1 MKDGGYQVELQVG
14 TKCNLES
21 DQLMGTVRY
30 HWTKAFFKK
39 IVPLGTRRL
48 KKVSCQG
55 FSSLGGLIT
64 TELCE

>member
-39 IVPLGTRRL
+39 IVPLC
-48 KKVSCQG
+48 KVYCL
-55 FSSLGGLIT
+55 FLGG
-64 TELCE
+64 

>member
-21 DQLMGTVRY
+21 DQLMMGTVRC

-39 IVPLGTRRL
+39 IVPLG
-48 KKVSCQG
+48 KVYG
-55 FSSLGGLIT
+55 LFLGG
-64 TELCE
+64 